1 MVSVHSLKLRGEGH
15 RVSAGGP
22 AQPGPVCSVPPG
34 PLTCRLPGTLP
45 GSPAPPGQRP
55 GAAHNS
61 STLWDKAEGSVSFG
75 ATVLFRGGG
84 QPWGPQSL
92 LVMISPPLFYKH
104 WFSGNKRCSVML
116 RDGIP
121 WRLRTY
127 VGGSAALALSL
138 ALLRPGYA
146 TLDKLLLCSEPQ
158 LSVL

>member
-61 STLWDKAEGSVSFG
+61 STLGDKAEGSVNFG

-84 QPWGPQSL
+84 SAMGPPESPCNDFSSPFLQT
-92 LVMISPPLFYKH
+92 LVLWKQ
-104 WFSGNKRCSVML
+104 
-116 RDGIP
+116 
-121 WRLRTY
+121 T
-127 VGGSAALALSL
+127 
-138 ALLRPGYA
+138 
-146 TLDKLLLCSEPQ
+146 LLCHVERRNTMEVKDVRWGVSSTGFESS
-158 LSVL
+158 SVTTWLCDPGQVASLF